1 MEFYMKG
8 IASNENKV
16 EFLWTLIAHMLKLNN
31 TKKIGHVTMQVAYVN
46 LKSVLA
52 YFSVITKTS

>member
-1 MEFYMKG
+1 MKG